1 MAARGCGSPDI
12 EVLEKR
18 GRPDGAKVHGAGGP
32 YNGGLHGRSREA
44 TIVRMR
50 RRSHRCSPAG
60 SPPPARPGAGALRAA
75 TLVGCLIA
83 SACSGAAR
91 SGLPSDDAWQ
101 AALLDPA
108 DSLWQAAAPAAYTV
122 IFETTQGAFTLEV
135 HRDWA
140 PRGADRF
147 YNLVRSGFFDD
158 SRFFRVRAGFIA
170 QFGLPG
176 DPAIAPHWV
185 GNAFPDDSVRK
196 SNVRATA
203 AFAMTGPGTRTTQV
217 YINLADNSR
226 LDVQG
231 FAPFGTVSSGMDVVD
246 RLYAGYDEAAGGG
259 VRAGNQGRIIAE
271 GNAHLDRDFPLLD
284 RLIGARIAR

>member
-1 MAARGCGSPDI
+1 MAGCLVAAACGGTPASDVPSDAAR
-12 EVLEKR
+12 R
-18 GRPDGAKVHGAGGP
+18 
-32 YNGGLHGRSREA
+32 
-44 TIVRMR
+44 
-50 RRSHRCSPAG
+50 
-60 SPPPARPGAGALRAA
+60 
-75 TLVGCLIA
+75 
-83 SACSGAAR
+83 
-91 SGLPSDDAWQ
+91 

-108 DSLWQAAAPAAYTV
+108 DSLWQAAAPPAYTV
-122 IFETTQGAFTLEV
+122 TLETTQGAFALEV

-140 PRGADRF
+140 RRGADRF

-185 GNAFPDDSVRK
+185 ANTFPDDSVRQ
-196 SNVRATA
+196 SNIRATA

-217 YINLADNSR
+217 YINLADNPR

-231 FAPFGTVSSGMDVVD
+231 FAPFGTVTSGMDVVD

-284 RLIGARIAR
+284 RLIRARIAH